1 VFIGFGVRACQK
13 IRAASFSRPKNA
25 HDALMFAVAPR
36 ALSLPGVHQ
45 APSGLV
51 LGIDPGLLRTGY
63 ALLSESDT
71 SREARVVEAGVIRLQ
86 RDRPLATRLADLAD
100 ALETLISAHRPTT
113 LACEELYAHYKHP
126 RTAILMG
133 HARGV
138 ILAAA
143 ARSGL
148 EVISVAAT
156 NVKKLLTGSGRA
168 GKRQVQ
174 LAVTA
179 TLRLPMI
186 PEPPD
191 VADAIAIALCGLR
204 LRQAAGATLGATKR
218 GRK

>member
-1 VFIGFGVRACQK
+1 MSAVPSA
-13 IRAASFSRPKNA
+13 RPNP
-25 HDALMFAVAPR
+25 L
-36 ALSLPGVHQ
+36 
-45 APSGLV
+45 GLV

-63 ALLSESDT
+63 ALLSDSPAP
-71 SREARVVEAGVIRLQ
+71 REAHVVEAGVIRLQ
-86 RDRPLATRLADLAD
+86 RDRPLATRLADLAE
-100 ALETLISAHRPTT
+100 ALETLVATHHPVT

-126 RTAILMG
+126 RTAILMA

-138 ILAAA
+138 ILAVG

-204 LRQAAGATLGATKR
+204 LRQAAGATVGTAGR

>member
-1 VFIGFGVRACQK
+1 MS
-13 IRAASFSRPKNA
+13 AAF
-25 HDALMFAVAPR
+25 PR
-36 ALSLPGVHQ
+36 ALAAASTGPQPL
-45 APSGLV
+45 GLV

-63 ALLSESDT
+63 ALLSDAAAP
-71 SREARVVEAGVIRLQ
+71 REANLIEAGVIRLQ
-86 RDRPLATRLADLAD
+86 RDRPLAVRLADLAS
-100 ALETLISAHRPTT
+100 AIETLVATHRPIT

-126 RTAILMG
+126 RTAILMA
-133 HARGV
+133 HARGA
-138 ILAAA
+138 ILAVA

-148 EVISVAAT
+148 DVLSVSAT

-179 TLRLPMI
+179 TLRLPVI

-204 LRQAAGATLGATKR
+204 LRQAKSAAAGAARK
-218 GRK
+218 GRA